1 MNGVYWS
8 QNLALQWCEF
18 CPVGSRLDW
27 RALREKKKKKRGQP
41 HKSPVSPDVSIT
53 QVWPFIDIQLST
65 FTSCIDKVY

>member
-27 RALREKKKKKRGQP
+27 RALREKKKKKGTTSQVPGFSRCLNYAGMAVYR
-41 HKSPVSPDVSIT
+41 HTTLDVHI
-53 QVWPFIDIQLST
+53 LHR
-65 FTSCIDKVY
+65 